1 MHNVGKVAYIGGS
14 VILASV
20 FVSGCI
26 AGGALG
32 LAEEPLEELPPY
44 GEITPQEAVAVI
56 VALQDDPG
64 FVLLDIRTPA
74 EVEAGHLPGAV
85 DLDFRSPAF
94 EDELERLDRDLI
106 YLIYCRTANRSGQAI
121 EVMRR
126 MGFTKVY
133 DMQGGITQWGQLGY
147 PICEGF
153 IEEGHV
159 CVGEYP
165 AATRGG

>member
-1 MHNVGKVAYIGGS
+1 MHNVGKAAYIGGS

-44 GEITPQEAVAVI
+44 GEISPEEAVAVI
-56 VALQDDPG
+56 VALQDDPE

-85 DLDFRSPAF
+85 NLDFRNPTF
-94 EDELERLDRDLI
+94 ENELERLDREPV
-106 YLIYCRTANRSGQAI
+106 YLIYCRTANRSGQAF
-121 EVMRR
+121 ELMGE
-126 MGFTKVY
+126 MGFARVY
-133 DMQGGITQWGQLGY
+133 DMQGGITQWQRLGY
-147 PICEGF
+147 PICEGPVGG
-153 IEEGHV
+153 EHV

-165 AATRGG
+165 AATRRG